1 MAFESKHTDRM
12 YVVMGIV
19 VLVAISAGAAFV
31 LKSFEMTSRDT
42 FTQRGSVRLP
52 SS

>member
-1 MAFESKHTDRM
+1 MRAFLLS
-12 YVVMGIV
+12 IV
-19 VLVAISAGAAFV
+19 VLLAISAGAAFV